1 MLSKD
6 PLVTARSAIESTYL
20 GECDVVEFIEEKDPK
35 TKVTSKKTVTAFEK
49 IPCRLSFSE
58 KKAAVI
64 TETAAE
70 ISGDAKLFISP
81 DIKIKSGSKI
91 TVRQD
96 NMTREYCASG
106 VPAVYPTHC
115 EIMLELFD
123 KRS

>member
-1 MLSKD
+1 MLSEN
-6 PLVTARSAIESTYL
+6 PLVTARSAIESTFF

-35 TKVTSKKTVTAFEK
+35 TKVTSQKNVTVFEK

-70 ISGDAKLFISP
+70 ISGGAKLFVSP
-81 DIKIKSGSKI
+81 DINIKSGSKI

-96 NMTREYCASG
+96 NMVRVFRASG

-115 EIMLELFD
+115 EIMLELFE

>member
-1 MLSKD
+1 MLQKN
-6 PLVTARSAIESTYL
+6 PLVISRSAIESTYF

-35 TKVTSKKTVTAFEK
+35 TKVTSHREESVLEK

-70 ISGDAKLFISP
+70 ISGGAKLFVSP
-81 DIKIKSGSKI
+81 EINIKSGSKI

-96 NMTREYCASG
+96 NMVREFRASG
-106 VPAVYPTHC
+106 VPSVYPTHC
-115 EIMLELFD
+115 EIMLELFE